1 MDNIYFNTTPIKKW
15 TTIKLQEYLS
25 KYLTIHESKLIMHTG
40 ESIEKMHL
48 KKYREEYGNV
58 LGNKL
63 YLIIRN
69 RIEKEEELTKN
80 IWTACKLTTLPIIQ
94 STSPIIQ
101 STSPIIQSTSPIIQ
115 SNTSSIYSTNL
126 SDFMLEPGIITNEF
140 KISLLENNTQLNT
153 YYSEINRLDANQY
166 FELQESISKRRR
178 IRAENMFDDEF
189 INKHPPLLWQEQH
202 VRRFLKR
209 IGIVIMDNIQFS
221 DIDDFIMSDS
231 SEFENI
237 FPKMGIYIYEK
248 IRERFIRKDIKKLPK
263 IPSNDKYLKS

>member
-1 MDNIYFNTTPIKKW
+1 
-15 TTIKLQEYLS
+15 
-25 KYLTIHESKLIMHTG
+25 
-40 ESIEKMHL
+40 
-48 KKYREEYGNV
+48 
-58 LGNKL
+58 
-63 YLIIRN
+63 
-69 RIEKEEELTKN
+69 
-80 IWTACKLTTLPIIQ
+80 
-94 STSPIIQ
+94 
-101 STSPIIQSTSPIIQ
+101 
-115 SNTSSIYSTNL
+115 
-126 SDFMLEPGIITNEF
+126 
-140 KISLLENNTQLNT
+140 
-153 YYSEINRLDANQY
+153 
-166 FELQESISKRRR
+166 
-178 IRAENMFDDEF
+178 MFDDEF